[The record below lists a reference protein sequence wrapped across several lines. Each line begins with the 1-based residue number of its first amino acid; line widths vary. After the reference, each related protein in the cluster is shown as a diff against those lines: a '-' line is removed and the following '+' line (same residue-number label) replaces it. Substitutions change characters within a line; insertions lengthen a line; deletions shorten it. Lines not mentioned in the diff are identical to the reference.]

1 MQSLKGSKEGS
12 RVSHQKKGLARRA
25 FNTWLMSAT
34 ALAALGST
42 RASAGT
48 VSGDVVDDS
57 KRPHIAVIGA
67 GIIGSSIAYHLV
79 KQGAQV
85 TLIDRST
92 VGGATSHGT
101 FAWINATWAKQPRH
115 YHSFNQLGIEAWRRL
130 QEELGLPIAW
140 GGSLEWFTSEA
151 RQRRLVQDIAEQ
163 QKWGEPA
170 VMVGVT
176 DARDIEPNANF
187 GDAQQIAYSPRD
199 GAVDARLASQRMV
212 SAAKNLGLTLL
223 EDCAVDK
230 VRTANDGRSVLE
242 TDLGELSVD
251 RYVVA
256 TGADPSA
263 TMALAG
269 IEIPQRSTPGVI
281 VITEP
286 LPRMLN
292 TIFVAPGVHVHQRP
306 DGRLVLGEQDGAPE
320 TPAHDQRLA
329 SFPTRFPTKEIAQE
343 HADRL
348 LSTARKF
355 IPSLPDAIKLE
366 EVVIGWRPLPLDGH
380 PVIGPSPVAPNSY
393 IAIMHSG
400 VSLAPIVGELVA
412 LELIE
417 NLERPELSPYR
428 ATRDF
433 RRIQRY

>member
-1 MQSLKGSKEGS
+1 
-12 RVSHQKKGLARRA
+12 
-25 FNTWLMSAT
+25 
-34 ALAALGST
+34 
-42 RASAGT
+42 
-48 VSGDVVDDS
+48 
-57 KRPHIAVIGA
+57 
-67 GIIGSSIAYHLV
+67 
-79 KQGAQV
+79 
-85 TLIDRST
+85 
-92 VGGATSHGT
+92 
-101 FAWINATWAKQPRH
+101 
-115 YHSFNQLGIEAWRRL
+115 
-130 QEELGLPIAW
+130 
-140 GGSLEWFTSEA
+140 
-151 RQRRLVQDIAEQ
+151 
-163 QKWGEPA
+163 
-170 VMVGVT
+170 
-176 DARDIEPNANF
+176 
-187 GDAQQIAYSPRD
+187 
-199 GAVDARLASQRMV
+199 
-212 SAAKNLGLTLL
+212 
-223 EDCAVDK
+223 
-230 VRTANDGRSVLE
+230 
-242 TDLGELSVD
+242 
-251 RYVVA
+251 
-256 TGADPSA
+256 
-263 TMALAG
+263 
-269 IEIPQRSTPGVI
+269 
-281 VITEP
+281 

-380 PVIGPSPVAPNSY
+380 PVIGPSPVAHNSY

-412 LELIE
+412 QELIE